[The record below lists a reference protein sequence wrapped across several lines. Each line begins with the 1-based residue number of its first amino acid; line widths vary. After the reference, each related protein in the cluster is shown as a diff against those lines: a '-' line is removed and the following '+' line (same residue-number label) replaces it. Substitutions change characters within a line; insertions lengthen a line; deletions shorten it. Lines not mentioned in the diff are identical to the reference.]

1 VSGYLFRTSL
11 SRQTLPAIIKDE
23 ITMKIIDKLRQ
34 KQWAIIFVIYLR
46 YLIGGAFVFSSIVKI
61 QGHRFTTD
69 NGATA
74 PIDSPWHL
82 FETLYQSGLYWN
94 FLGWSQLIAGLLLMT
109 QRYATIGAVV
119 FFPITINIFFI
130 TISYY
135 FAGTPIITGL
145 LLLANIFLLLWD
157 YNKFLPLLTADKNQT
172 VNTYDKISNNI
183 LWNYIGILLF
193 LTTVV
198 YIIIYDRNPI
208 LWFVICVVLGLA
220 GLILNNIRQ
229 RKNK

>member
-1 VSGYLFRTSL
+1 MR
-11 SRQTLPAIIKDE
+11 
-23 ITMKIIDKLRQ
+23 IIDLLRQ
-34 KQWAIIFVIYLR
+34 NQWATIFVIYLR
-46 YLIGGAFVFSSIVKI
+46 YLIGGAYVFSSILKI
-61 QGHRFTTD
+61 QGHRFTTGS
-69 NGATA
+69 GATA

-109 QRYATIGAVV
+109 QRYATIGALV
-119 FFPITINIFFI
+119 FFPITVNIFFI
-130 TISYY
+130 SISYY

-157 YNKFLPLLTADKNQT
+157 YDKFLPLIRADRNQK
-172 VNTYDKISNNI
+172 VNTYDKNSNYI
-183 LWNYIGILLF
+183 LWDYIGIILF

-198 YIIIYDRNPI
+198 YVIIYDRNPI

-220 GLILNNIRQ
+220 GLILNVIRQ
-229 RKNK
+229 RINK

>member
-1 VSGYLFRTSL
+1 
-11 SRQTLPAIIKDE
+11 
-23 ITMKIIDKLRQ
+23 
-34 KQWAIIFVIYLR
+34 
-46 YLIGGAFVFSSIVKI
+46 
-61 QGHRFTTD
+61 
-69 NGATA
+69 
-74 PIDSPWHL
+74 
-82 FETLYQSGLYWN
+82 
-94 FLGWSQLIAGLLLMT
+94 MT

-130 TISYY
+130 TISYH

-157 YNKFLPLLTADKNQT
+157 YNKYLPLLRADKNQT

-183 LWNYIGILLF
+183 LWDYIGILLF

-198 YIIIYDRNPI
+198 FIIIYRNPI
-208 LWFVICVVLGLA
+208 LWFVTCVFFGLS

>member
-1 VSGYLFRTSL
+1 
-11 SRQTLPAIIKDE
+11 
-23 ITMKIIDKLRQ
+23 MKTIDKLRQ
-34 KQWAIIFVIYLR
+34 KHWVTISVIYLR

-69 NGATA
+69 DATNA

-82 FETLYQSGLYWN
+82 FETLYQSGLYWE

-109 QRYATIGAVV
+109 QRYATLGAVV
-119 FFPITINIFFI
+119 FFPIILNIFVI

-157 YNKFLPLLTADKNQT
+157 YRRLAPLVKLDQNDIVCNSNDNIANN
-172 VNTYDKISNNI
+172 VLWTY
-183 LWNYIGILLF
+183 LGILLF
-193 LTTVV
+193 FTTVV

-208 LWFVICVVLGLA
+208 LWFLICVSLGLS
-220 GLILNNIRQ
+220 GLIIYNVGQRQ
-229 RKNK
+229 INRIK